1 MDDNNNNNG
10 AQIIVENGKTL
21 KKTLPS
27 SNSSELLNKSNNSS
41 IYGEFQSKNDSL
53 KEKMSQY
60 YQNYNENKNRNES
73 NKNNHL
79 QKMKLNKEEEKGQEI
94 SGNEIDKNELNIYKE
109 KLIKEIELI
118 RFIKND
124 LYKSCYQEDIF
135 CDFKP
140 DSKKKWQIGLIN
152 SINNDDNS
160 LIITDERTN
169 SKYKIKMNDFSRI
182 AYFRKYSKTSNEN
195 FYNQRR
201 SKKFLNISL
210 ENIQKIIKNNYFI
223 NQKNIYELY
232 YTIHS
237 KIYLGLDSAMII
249 NTQGENE
256 GFEESLRI
264 ILNILLFISQ
274 YYKYLLD
281 NKEDFIYY
289 ENNIDN
295 INKSEFIDLK
305 IVDKKYAF
313 FSFFDE
319 SLNILNKIFANNV
332 NYLNWYIYFEK
343 KLRKIIPSIE
353 DEVIKPDLNPEYYPI
368 YEEQKKHKSNNNK
381 DNNKLLLKKI
391 CSDNAYKLRVTFT
404 TDKVPIRSTFVCYFI
419 DYFYALN
426 GFNYLFQFSESVE
439 SIKIKL
445 LIKLLNGINSAL
457 SLTGSYKDLFLSE
470 KKILLRFVY
479 TFIDKLNEKTIT
491 EYDKEDI
498 LCLIFKIIKLVCL
511 NNDEQE
517 KLIENMYF
525 NYILKNLLLSK
536 KLEQKIS
543 SLNILIDIL
552 KNIES
557 NFNNKQYKK
566 KYSDILI
573 RQMTFQDFC
582 VNCKNN
588 QIMKIFLSEKSAH
601 EEIIKRMQNI
611 IFAMYKNNFGYLN
624 KSDEEKVKMDKKMIF
639 DTLFNKLRE
648 SDKNNEKVS
657 KVHTMICNFAKILSE
672 EDKFSVYEEIKKLFY
687 HSIEKKGIPNKE
699 ELLFIINYTKEAI
712 SSKNNNEKES
722 KEKNGKNIDNK
733 NEESDGEEEE
743 EDDEIIDNEDNS
755 FSKNDDKLF
764 SFVIEDKDYYGLN
777 LIKNFL
783 LEEEYKKYNM
793 TNEQKTELITISIDG
808 IIQIIENS
816 QNKEKNLLLKS
827 LYFKGIESI
836 ENSTDVVQ
844 FLILFNKIKNKS
856 KNLSNKFIYILE
868 EYSREYKLLTYLI
881 NDMVRYLNLI
891 DSFNKKNN
899 IELNINKKDMSEENK
914 IYEGLFNNK
923 LNIELRLE
931 LIIFLLQSETYD
943 SDELIV
949 KKLIDSCQTNILAN
963 NYLYKLLYK
972 NINNFDE
979 QFIKFLYDYIL
990 TLNKN
995 NNINDI
1001 EYYKLCK
1008 EIIKKMNE
1016 IINTLCLMNN
1026 KDIAIINCECELQIK
1041 GLDIL
1046 YNFLINTKNDIIRKD
1061 ITDFIAD
1068 IFVGIKFNQKEKV
1081 EIYWKNFAQNL
1092 YNKLDDLLKGNIS
1105 ENEQGIQG
1113 IISLIKEIE
1122 KKSTNKGEIIKDVR
1136 QILEEIKK
1144 IKEENKK
1151 HKNKKNNKKGQ
1162 ITCKE
1167 FNFSGNSGEN
1177 GTSLNYD
1184 IKIDKTE
1191 YFYMLRYRLSNF
1203 FKIPLNTVTVVIDE
1217 DKYDKT
1223 IIKDKFK
1230 NIEFDLFNDYDNIYN
1245 LFNELEMELNDNN
1258 TGKKFPLIFKVKS
1271 KDNEQL
1277 KNIKNI
1283 IKNIPQLTKLL
1294 KQSNA
1299 KYILDVWLLVKDE
1312 AQNNNLNIYQ
1322 KIKEILINKNMGNFN
1337 SIFNF
1342 ENTNIYYISYILSI
1356 LNGLINEL
1364 NETDKNIINTFITNK
1379 IWTEKIKNI
1388 KIDCNNIQNIGEIY
1402 ENNNIIKYLLNIFLI
1417 ISQRTNDK
1425 NILIFILKKIIDF
1438 YYIIINQCIT
1448 INLNTLS
1455 SIEGI
1460 KVKQIEDLYLEN
1472 INFIL
1477 GIINCNHIIIEIFI
1491 RILISKDGD
1500 EELNKIKYQ
1509 FKYIFIEGLLKN
1521 KLFILNEK
1529 SQLFLLFLIDNEF
1542 LNKNDKE
1549 NQKIKKIFIY
1559 FLLNFFLND
1568 ETFKKLID
1576 YIKEISNN
1584 KKNDIYVNTEIIEN
1598 NIKFFFDII
1607 TYIFEKNQIL
1617 NNKYNFNNYISNIL
1631 LPNIFNPIIEGVSL
1645 DLSFHEIIFG
1655 GNCKLLFS
1663 LLSSSNNYKLLIS
1676 EEVETKLKVYLFNEI
1691 IMSKCN
1697 KNIYNENNIDNYKS
1711 ISEFSEYSFKN
1722 AVNLFIFFLAQ
1733 NMGIYG
1739 VDKEIHFYLDKLT
1752 ELHEQ
1757 SFWKNENTSSWKLTF
1772 KEESKISQFVGLK
1785 NLGCTCYIN
1794 SLIQVFFNLIPFR
1807 ESLLKCECK
1816 EEIKNSLYQLKK
1828 LFYCLKYLKKNYYS
1842 PVDFLE
1848 NFDNQYINVHQQM
1861 DVDEFYIN
1869 ILDKIENRLRGT
1881 NNENLVKYFFQG
1893 IQNDLLTFLDG
1904 CTHHRTNA
1912 NKFYSI
1918 QLPVK
1923 NKKNIYESLDTLTEK
1938 ELMDGDNCIFCQKC
1952 NKKIPAMKSIN
1963 FKSLPRILLFVLKRF
1978 EFNYNTMKKV
1988 KINDYYDFPF
1998 ELDMTKYK
2006 GENNDVKNSDN
2017 NKYIL
2022 KSIVVHMG
2030 NCENGHYYSFIKT
2043 NNEKWYEFND
2053 TRVTPFDENLLDEET
2068 FGGDEKIY
2076 INGEEIL
2083 REKNRNAY
2091 LLFYE
2096 KKDQSDC
2103 EQFNKID
2110 AINSFLGIKNNNIN
2124 DNKNNNNNNIIE
2136 NGGIIVNEI
2145 RENSKNENISGMNNI
2160 LSDIN
2165 KEMFEYY
2172 LSKNLFSN
2180 EHQYF
2185 ILELFLNILNYY
2197 NYYNLPKLIKH
2208 LCRNLTDRTNGVL
2221 REIPNIESNLD
2232 LYLNNKKLLLFEPNK
2247 KDSLT
2252 DTKNNISSQILDLF
2266 KHFIIYFYNI
2276 FLRTNEK
2283 MYLGCMV
2290 DLIKFFINIEL
2301 SCADYLIEEFCNKN
2315 TIIEYLMNCPLYDIK
2330 KLIVGI
2336 NYCAMAK
2343 SVKESEYSEIK
2354 EKQNKNINGE
2364 NNIHKSLKQISEEDE
2379 ELAIQLLMKETNN
2392 ENNLFDN
2399 NNPLDYKNIPKHI
2412 LKMIYNLLNIIRNT
2426 KYSHMNE
2433 YRFLFFTI
2441 YRFSLISDN
2450 TREFLIYKCR
2460 LFELLC
2466 LILHSNHKEND
2477 YNIKAII
2484 ESTYIGPYT
2493 VSHNILNQNRK
2504 EDLGI
2509 IIDKIG
2515 KYRNE
2520 NYIYMLFF
2528 YLLSFTPSKENI
2540 KKRDIFDTGYSLENK
2555 NFISV
2560 LLNNIRTKQD
2570 TYCFINYI
2578 IEQSKSKTRVYNVYD
2593 ALYDYFIKIDNND
2606 KINYDYN
2613 NYNNFVN
2620 NNMNEEPNSNDPG
2633 LNPKYLIIIFKKF
2646 ILSLLKKESYV
2657 KKGIKILFELFSINK
2672 KYYSYSIMII
2682 DLILEL
2688 FTTSLYSYRMHYYD
2702 ELEKIKNW
2710 LEQWPISPIKYNIQG
2725 ISMYKN
2731 MKINY
2736 IKLSEKEKN
2745 EFNDTEIIKTQ
2756 QKIDK
2761 IYDIFSGKIK
2771 NENECE
2777 KDLELSDFKFI
2788 IGDVILYEG
2797 KERVIEEALDEE
2809 LKISVDID
2817 MKNNNKNGN
2826 NVNKRDIWIEIDN
2839 PTIEIKKLKEK

>member
-1 MDDNNNNNG
+1 MDDNNYNNG

-21 KKTLPS
+21 KKNLPS
-27 SNSSELLNKSNNSS
+27 SNSSELSNKSSNSD

-73 NKNNHL
+73 NKNNHV
-79 QKMKLNKEEEKGQEI
+79 QKMKLNKKEEKDQEI
-94 SGNEIDKNELNIYKE
+94 SGDEIDKNELNIYKE
-109 KLIKEIELI
+109 KLLTEIELI
-118 RFIKND
+118 RAIKND
-124 LYKSCYQEDIF
+124 LYKSCYQTDIF

-140 DSKKKWQIGLIN
+140 DSKNEWQIGLIN
-152 SINNDDNS
+152 SINNDDNT
-160 LIITDERTN
+160 LIINDIRTK
-169 SKYKIKMNDFSRI
+169 SKYEIKMDDFSRI
-182 AYFRKYSKTSNEN
+182 AYFRKYSKISNEN
-195 FYNQRR
+195 FYTYRKE
-201 SKKFLNISL
+201 KKSL
-210 ENIQKIIKNNYFI
+210 KSSLQSIKKIINENYFI
-223 NQKNIYELY
+223 NQKKIYDLY

-237 KIYLGLDSAMII
+237 KIYMGLDSAMKIDI
-249 NTQGENE
+249 QGENE

-264 ILNILLFISQ
+264 ILTILLFISQ

-319 SLNILNKIFANNV
+319 SINILNKIFANEV
-332 NYLNWYIYFEK
+332 NYLNWFIYFEN
-343 KLRKIIPSIE
+343 KLRKIIPSVV
-353 DEVIKPDLNPEYYPI
+353 DDVIKPDLNPEYYPI

-381 DNNKLLLKKI
+381 DNNTLLLKKI
-391 CSDNAYKLRVTFT
+391 CLDNAYKLKVTFT
-404 TDKVPIRSTFVCYFI
+404 TDKIPIRSTFVCYFI

-439 SIKIKL
+439 SITIKL
-445 LIKLLNGINSAL
+445 LIKLLNGINSAI
-457 SLTGSYKDLFLSE
+457 SLTECYKDLFLSE

-498 LCLIFKIIKLVCL
+498 LCLIFKITKLVCF
-511 NNDEQE
+511 NDDEQK
-517 KLIENMYF
+517 KLIENMYI

-557 NFNNKQYKK
+557 NFNNKKYIK

-573 RQMTFQDFC
+573 NQMTFQDFC

-588 QIMKIFLSEKSAH
+588 QIMKIFLSEKSVH
-601 EEIIKRMQNI
+601 EEIIKRMQDI

-639 DTLFNKLRE
+639 DALFNKLRE
-648 SDKNNEKVS
+648 SEKNNEKVYT
-657 KVHTMICNFAKILSE
+657 VHTMICNFCKILSE

-687 HSIEKKGIPNKE
+687 DSIDKKGIPNKDQ
-699 ELLFIINYTKEAI
+699 LLFIINYTKEAI
-712 SSKNNNEKES
+712 SSKNYNGMESTEKNEKN
-722 KEKNGKNIDNK
+722 KDNK
-733 NEESDGEEEE
+733 NEESEGEEEE

-764 SFVIEDKDYYGLN
+764 NFVIEDKDYYGLN

-816 QNKEKNLLLKS
+816 QNKEKILFLKS
-827 LYFKGIESI
+827 LFFKGISSI
-836 ENSTDVVQ
+836 EKSTDVVQ

-856 KNLSNKFIYILE
+856 KNLKFNYILE
-868 EYSREYKLLTYLI
+868 EYSREYRLLTYLV
-881 NDMVRYLNLI
+881 NDMERYLNLI

-899 IELNINKKDMSEENK
+899 IELNLNKKDMSEENK

-931 LIIFLLQSETYD
+931 LIIFLLQTESYD

-949 KKLIDSCQTNILAN
+949 KKLIDSCQTNILAK
-963 NYLYKLLYK
+963 NYLNKLLYK
-972 NINNFDE
+972 NLNKFDD
-979 QFIKFLYDYIL
+979 QLIKFLYDYIL
-990 TLNKN
+990 TLNN

-1008 EIIKKMNE
+1008 EIIKKMNQL
-1016 IINTLCLMNN
+1016 INTLYLMNN

-1046 YNFLINTKNDIIRKD
+1046 YKFLINTKNDIIRND
-1061 ITDFIAD
+1061 ITEFLAD
-1068 IFVGIKFNQKEKV
+1068 IFVGIKFNKKEKV
-1081 EIYWKNFAQNL
+1081 EIYWKNFSQNL
-1092 YNKLDDLLKGNIS
+1092 YNKLDELLKGNIL

-1122 KKSTNKGEIIKDVR
+1122 KKSYNKGEIIKDVR
-1136 QILEEIKK
+1136 QILREIK
-1144 IKEENKK
+1144 INIEENKK
-1151 HKNKKNNKKGQ
+1151 YKNNPNNAKGQ
-1162 ITCKE
+1162 KTFKK
-1167 FNFSGNSGEN
+1167 FNFSGKSGEN

-1217 DKYDKT
+1217 DKYDKA

-1230 NIEFDLFNDYDNIYN
+1230 NTEFDLFNDYDNIYN
-1245 LFNELEMELNDNN
+1245 LFNELERKLNDNN
-1258 TGKKFPLIFKVKS
+1258 TGNKFPLIFKVKS
-1271 KDNEQL
+1271 KDNEKL

-1312 AQNNNLNIYQ
+1312 DNNLNIYQ
-1322 KIKEILINKNMGNFN
+1322 KIKEILINKNMGNLN

-1342 ENTNIYYISYILSI
+1342 ENININYISYILFI

-1364 NETDKNIINTFITNK
+1364 NETDKNFINNTFLTNK
-1379 IWTEKIKNI
+1379 ILSEKIKNI
-1388 KIDCNNIQNIGEIY
+1388 KIEYNKIQNIGEIY
-1402 ENNNIIKYLLNIFLI
+1402 EKNNIIKYLLNIFYI

-1425 NILIFILKKIIDF
+1425 NILIFILKKIIEF
-1438 YYIIINQCIT
+1438 YYIIINQCNT

-1472 INFIL
+1472 INFIY
-1477 GIINCNHIIIEIFI
+1477 GIINGNNIIIENFI

-1509 FKYIFIEGLLKN
+1509 FKYLFIEGLLKN
-1521 KLFILNEK
+1521 KQFILNEK
-1529 SQLFLLFLIDNEF
+1529 SKLFLIFLIDNEF

-1549 NQKIKKIFIY
+1549 SQKIKKIFIY
-1559 FLLNFFLND
+1559 FLLNIFLND
-1568 ETFKKLID
+1568 ETFKKLIN

-1584 KKNDIYVNTEIIEN
+1584 KKNDIYLNTEIIEN
-1598 NIKFFFDII
+1598 NIKLFFDII
-1607 TYIFEKNQIL
+1607 IYILEKNQIL
-1617 NNKYNFNNYISNIL
+1617 NNKYNFNNYILNIL

-1655 GNCKLLFS
+1655 GNCKLLFT

-1691 IMSKCN
+1691 IMNKCN
-1697 KNIYNENNIDNYKS
+1697 KNIYNENNIENYKS
-1711 ISEFSEYSFKN
+1711 ISEFSTYSFKN

-1739 VDKEIHFYLDKLT
+1739 VDKEINYYLDKLT
-1752 ELHEQ
+1752 ELHKQ
-1757 SFWKNENTSSWKLTF
+1757 SFWKNDNASSWKLTF
-1772 KEESKISQFVGLK
+1772 KEENKISQFVGLK

-1816 EEIKNSLYQLKK
+1816 EEQKNSLYQLKK
-1828 LFYCLKYLKKNYYS
+1828 LFYFLKYLKKNYYS
-1842 PVDFLE
+1842 PDEFLE
-1848 NFDNQYINVHQQM
+1848 NFDNQKINVHQQM

-1904 CTHHRTNA
+1904 CTHHRTNT
-1912 NKFYSI
+1912 NNFYSI

-1923 NKKNIYESLDTLTEK
+1923 NKKNIYESLDTLTDK

-1952 NKKIPAMKSIN
+1952 NKKMRVIKSIN

-2006 GENNDVKNSDN
+2006 SENNDVKNNDK

-2022 KSIVVHMG
+2022 KSIVVHYG

-2053 TRVTPFDENLLDEET
+2053 TRVTPFDANFLGEEA

-2110 AINSFLGIKNNNIN
+2110 AINSFLGIKNDNIN
-2124 DNKNNNNNNIIE
+2124 DNKNNNNIIE

-2145 RENSKNENISGMNNI
+2145 RENSKNENISGINKI
-2160 LSDIN
+2160 LSAIN
-2165 KEMFEYY
+2165 EEMFKYY

-2197 NYYNLPKLIKH
+2197 NNYNLPKLFKH
-2208 LCRNLTDRTNGVL
+2208 LCRNLSDRTNGVL
-2221 REIPNIESNLD
+2221 REIPNTESNLD
-2232 LYLNNKKLLLFEPNK
+2232 LYLNNNNLLLFTSNK
-2247 KDSLT
+2247 KESLT
-2252 DTKNNISSQILDLF
+2252 NSKNIISSQVLDLF

-2301 SCADYLIEEFCNKN
+2301 SCADYLIEEFCNKK
-2315 TIIEYLMNCPLYDIK
+2315 TIIEYLINCPLYDIK

-2336 NYCAMAK
+2336 IYCAMSK
-2343 SVKESEYSEIK
+2343 SVKDSEYSEIK
-2354 EKQNKNINGE
+2354 EKQNKNINDK

-2379 ELAIQLLMKETNN
+2379 EYAIQLLMKETNN
-2392 ENNLFDN
+2392 ENNLLDN
-2399 NNPLDYKNIPKHI
+2399 GNPLKYKNIPKHI

-2426 KYSHMNE
+2426 KYKYMNE

-2441 YRFSLISDN
+2441 YRFSLISKN

-2466 LILHSNHKEND
+2466 LILHSDHKEKD
-2477 YNIKAII
+2477 YNEKAII
-2484 ESTYIGPYT
+2484 DSTYIGPYT
-2493 VSHNILNQNRK
+2493 VSHNILNQNTK
-2504 EDLGI
+2504 EELGI

-2515 KYRNE
+2515 KYRIE

-2528 YLLSFTPSKENI
+2528 YLLSFKPSEENI
-2540 KKRDIFDTGYSLENK
+2540 KIRDIFDSGYSLENK

-2570 TYCFINYI
+2570 AYCFINYI
-2578 IEQSKSKTRVYNVYD
+2578 IEKSNSKTRVYNVYG
-2593 ALYDYFIKIDNND
+2593 ALFDYFIKIDNND

-2613 NYNNFVN
+2613 NYNNYVN

-2646 ILSLLKKESYV
+2646 ILSLLNKETYV
-2657 KKGIKILFELFSINK
+2657 KKGIKLLFELFSINK

-2688 FTTSLYSYRMHYYD
+2688 FTTDLYSYSGHYFD
-2702 ELEKIKNW
+2702 ELDKIRKW
-2710 LEQWPISPIKYNIQG
+2710 LEQWPISPIKYNIEG

-2736 IKLSEKEKN
+2736 ITLPEKEKN
-2745 EFNDTEIIKTQ
+2745 EFDGKELYKTQ

-2771 NENECE
+2771 NEKIYE